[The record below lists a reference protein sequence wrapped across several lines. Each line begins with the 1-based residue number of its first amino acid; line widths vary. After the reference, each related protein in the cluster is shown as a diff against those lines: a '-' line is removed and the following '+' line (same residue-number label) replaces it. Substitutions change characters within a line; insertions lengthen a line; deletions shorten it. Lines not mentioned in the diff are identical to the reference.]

1 MGVLMK
7 YTAVIVAAGK
17 SERFGQATNKLLYK
31 LSDGSLVIDK
41 ALEPFREDKDCSQIV
56 LVTNS
61 DTIDYLARNRATGKE
76 MYCHG
81 GETRSDSVFH
91 GLMAV
96 KEEIV
101 LVHDGAR
108 CYLQSED
115 LENLKQMMKNERAA
129 ILTKPI
135 VDTVKVV
142 KYGYIVET
150 IDRNILNGAQ
160 TPQAFYIDE
169 LMDCYKRA
177 RKEGFIATDEAS
189 VIERYSKTKI
199 KCVISN
205 HHNEKITT
213 IDDIK

>member
-1 MGVLMK
+1 MK

-41 ALEPFREDKDCSQIV
+41 ALEPFRKDKECSQIV

-115 LENLKQMMKNERAA
+115 LENLKQVMKNERAA

-142 KYGYIVET
+142 KDGYIVET

>member
-1 MGVLMK
+1 
-7 YTAVIVAAGK
+7 
-17 SERFGQATNKLLYK
+17 
-31 LSDGSLVIDK
+31 
-41 ALEPFREDKDCSQIV
+41 
-56 LVTNS
+56 
-61 DTIDYLARNRATGKE
+61 

-81 GETRSDSVFH
+81 GAARSDSVFN

-115 LENLKQMMKNERAA
+115 LNNLKKAMETERAA
-129 ILTKPI
+129 ILSKPI
-135 VDTVKVV
+135 VDTIKVV
-142 KYGYIVET
+142 SDGYIVKT
-150 IDRNILNGAQ
+150 IDRNTLNGAQ

-169 LMDCYKRA
+169 LMDCYKKA
-177 RKEGFIATDEAS
+177 KEEGFSPTDEAS
-189 VIERYSKTKI
+189 VIEKYSDTKI
-199 KCVISN
+199 KCVISK

>member
-1 MGVLMK
+1 MK

-17 SERFGQATNKLLYK
+17 SERFESATNKLLYK
-31 LSDGSLVIDK
+31 LSDGSLVIDR
-41 ALEPFREDKDCSQIV
+41 ALQPFREDKDCSQIV

-61 DTIDYLARNRATGKE
+61 ETIDYLAKNRATGKE

-81 GETRSDSVFH
+81 GAARSDSVFN

-115 LENLKQMMKNERAA
+115 LNNLKKAMETERAA
-129 ILTKPI
+129 ILSKPI
-135 VDTVKVV
+135 VDTIKVV
-142 KYGYIVET
+142 SDGYIVKT
-150 IDRNILNGAQ
+150 IDRNTLNGAQ

-169 LMDCYKRA
+169 LMDCYIQAKE
-177 RKEGFIATDEAS
+177 EGFSPTDEAS
-189 VIERYSKTKI
+189 VIEKYSDTKLSVLFLNI
-199 KCVISN
+199 IMK
-205 HHNEKITT
+205 K
-213 IDDIK
+213 

>member
-1 MGVLMK
+1 MGVFMK

-17 SERFGQATNKLLYK
+17 SERFGSATNKLLYK
-31 LSDGSLVIDK
+31 LSDGSLVIDR
-41 ALEPFREDKDCSQIV
+41 ALQPFREDKDCSQIV

-61 DTIDYLARNRATGKE
+61 ETIDYLAKNRATGKE

-81 GETRSDSVFH
+81 GAARSDSVFN

-115 LENLKQMMKNERAA
+115 LNNLKKAMETERAA
-129 ILTKPI
+129 ILSKPI
-135 VDTVKVV
+135 VDTIKVV
-142 KYGYIVET
+142 SDGYIVKT
-150 IDRNILNGAQ
+150 IDRNTLNGAQ

-169 LMDCYKRA
+169 LMDCYKKA
-177 RKEGFIATDEAS
+177 KEEGFSPTDEAS
-189 VIERYSKTKI
+189 VIEKYSDTKI
-199 KCVISN
+199 KCVISK

>member
-1 MGVLMK
+1 MK